1 MQNTLMLQA
10 GIDAKLSVRMTRYG
24 GHEENVPAVQTG
36 NDIESREEE
45 FKQISDTIALLKN
58 RINAIAE
65 LSSSDNS
72 QNGRLNQI
80 QRVITEWGQSSF
92 QYDGSIVCQKIECIK
107 VYPDGKLG
115 IIFGGGYIV
124 EESIAAE

>member
-36 NDIESREEE
+36 NDIESREDE

-58 RINAIAE
+58 RINAIAD
-65 LSSSDNS
+65 LAGSDNLP
-72 QNGRLNQI
+72 NDRLNQI
-80 QRVITEWGQSSF
+80 QRVITER
-92 QYDGSIVCQKIECIK
+92 EH
-107 VYPDGKLG
+107 
-115 IIFGGGYIV
+115 
-124 EESIAAE
+124 